1 LAFLFEENFSSTHI
15 GVTHMNATIVNN
27 YFASLEKL
35 LKAGTEYAKAVK
47 SLIPEYAKA
56 SPEEKDA
63 IRNRVAQ
70 VIGKMYGVKPKIM
83 ERGSNKGLLG
93 FDQYGSK
100 AESSARAF
108 MRDNFKVTAKKKA
121 TATPKVSPKVDEAE
135 ALLKQLYSLSKK
147 DQARFDV
154 LYTNDKKASRK

>member
-1 LAFLFEENFSSTHI
+1 
-15 GVTHMNATIVNN
+15 MNATIVNN
-27 YFASLEKL
+27 YFASLEAL
-35 LKAGTEYAKAVK
+35 LKAGSDYAKAVK
-47 SLIPEYAKA
+47 SLIPEFNKA

-70 VIGKMYGVKPKIM
+70 VIGKKYGVKPKLM

-108 MRDNFKVTAKKKA
+108 MRDNFKVTTKKKA
-121 TATPKVSPKVDEAE
+121 STPKVNAKVDEAE
-135 ALLKQLYSLSKK
+135 ALLKQLYSLDKK
-147 DQARFDV
+147 IQARFDT
-154 LYTNDKKASRK
+154 LYMNDRRGRK

>member
-1 LAFLFEENFSSTHI
+1 LAFSFEENFSLTNL
-15 GVTHMNATIVNN
+15 GATHMNATIVNN
-27 YFASLEKL
+27 YFKALEAL
-35 LKAGTEYAKAVK
+35 LTAGTTYAQAVK
-47 SLIPEYAKA
+47 ALIPEYAKA
-56 SPEEKDA
+56 NDEDKKA

-70 VIGKMYGVKPKIM
+70 VIGKKYGVKPKLM
-83 ERGSNKGLLG
+83 EKGSNKGLLG
-93 FDQYGSK
+93 FDQHGSK

-121 TATPKVSPKVDEAE
+121 TTTPKVSTQVDEAE

-154 LYTNDKKASRK
+154 IYTNDKKASRK

>member
-1 LAFLFEENFSSTHI
+1 
-15 GVTHMNATIVNN
+15 MNATIVNN
-27 YFASLEKL
+27 YFKALEAL
-35 LKAGTEYAKAVK
+35 LTAGTTYAKAVK
-47 SLIPEYAKA
+47 ALIPEYAKA
-56 SPEEKDA
+56 SPEDKDA

-70 VIGKMYGVKPKIM
+70 VIGKMYGVKPKLM
-83 ERGSNKGLLG
+83 EKGSNKGLLG
-93 FDQYGSK
+93 FDQHGST
-100 AESSARAF
+100 AEKNARAF

-121 TATPKVSPKVDEAE
+121 TATPKVSPKVDAAE